1 MDQSIL
7 GQSVG
12 YLNNGIIEDIFT
24 DRNST
29 IINVNYYTNNT
40 NNNRNIRPMP
50 ETIRL
55 IIGGN
60 TAIIDEFGN
69 FITPADLNNGAI
81 INALFSN
88 TMTRSMPPQATAY
101 FIQVIN
107 QPIEESTTIGRI
119 IAVNFG
125 ENNFTITS
133 DNNPSSTIRF
143 NVSDTTKFYNMFGRP
158 INFYDLL
165 PGFRVEVKHA
175 SFMTAG
181 IPPQTTAYEV
191 RILR

>member
-1 MDQSIL
+1 MDHSIL

-12 YLNNGIIEDIFT
+12 YLNNGTIEDIFT

-29 IINVNYYTNNT
+29 IISVNYNNNEN
-40 NNNRNIRPMP
+40 NNNRRMTD
-50 ETIRL
+50 TIRL
-55 IIGGN
+55 VISRN

-69 FITPADLNNGAI
+69 FITPSDLTKGST
-81 INALFSN
+81 INALYSN
-88 TMTRSMPPQATAY
+88 SMTRSNPPQATAY
-101 FIQVIN
+101 FIQVLN
-107 QPIEESTTIGRI
+107 QPMSDTTTIGRI

-125 ENNFTITS
+125 ENNFTTIS
-133 DNNPSSTIRF
+133 DNNLSSTIRF
-143 NVSDTTKFYNMFGRP
+143 NVSDNTRFFDMFGRP

-165 PGFRVEVKHA
+165 PGFRVSVRHA
-175 SFMTAG
+175 SFMTSS

>member
-12 YLNNGIIEDIFT
+12 YLNNGIIEDVFT

-29 IINVNYYTNNT
+29 IITVNYSNNNNNNN
-40 NNNRNIRPMP
+40 NNNRRMT

-55 IIGGN
+55 AVGRN

-69 FITPADLNNGAI
+69 FINPSNLNKGAF

-88 TMTRSMPPQATAY
+88 AMTRSIPPQSTAY
-101 FIQVIN
+101 FIQVLS
-107 QPIEESTTIGRI
+107 QPMSDTTTIGRI

-125 ENNFTITS
+125 ENNFTTIS
-133 DNNPSSTIRF
+133 DNNLSSTIQF
-143 NVSDTTKFYNMFGRP
+143 NVSDNTRFFDMFGRP

-165 PGFRVEVKHA
+165 PGFRVNVRHA
-175 SFMTAG
+175 SFMTSS
-181 IPPQTTAYEV
+181 IPPQTAAYEV